1 MSGIRPMNGEDDT
14 LSKVKVE
21 TAKVGITLSKVKVG
35 TKRSKRARIVD

>member
-1 MSGIRPMNGEDDT
+1 MNGEDDT

-35 TKRSKRARIVD
+35 TNCKRSKRVRIVD